1 MVCIPL
7 VCIPENTVHGDTRQI
22 STLKEWYQVNPCLRR
37 RAAKYLT
44 MLSEGKLIVIS
55 ESLFPC
61 TASIIC
67 TVITSVSTIVLELKA
82 VKSVSRTFNA
92 YAYSFETNS
101 PRFED
106 REAAITLEQYLSPKC
121 KSFDDTICF
130 NNQSPWLFVSG
141 TERAALSIPVNNG
154 EFC

>member
-1 MVCIPL
+1 
-7 VCIPENTVHGDTRQI
+7 
-22 STLKEWYQVNPCLRR
+22 
-37 RAAKYLT
+37 

-61 TASIIC
+61 TTSIVC
-67 TVITSVSTIVLELKA
+67 TVIMSVSKELKA

-92 YAYSFETNS
+92 YTYSFETNS

-106 REAAITLEQYLSPKC
+106 REAAITLEQFLSAKC

-130 NNQSPWLFVSG
+130 NNQSPWLFVPG
-141 TERAALSIPVNNG
+141 TERAALSIPVNDG